1 MCVCVCMFL
10 LKNSGYEL
18 ATFRCLMGSDVI
30 HSFAQK
36 ALNQAPC
43 FSHADVLFQSLFK
56 GLYVFVVYF
65 ILHNQLCCPVKASYT
80 VDMNGHTTPGSAFF
94 THGSGL
100 PAAGG
105 EISKSTQNLISA
117 MEEVR
122 VLCCAL

>member
-1 MCVCVCMFL
+1 MD
-10 LKNSGYEL
+10 N
-18 ATFRCLMGSDVI
+18 DVT
-30 HSFAQK
+30 HYFPQK
-36 ALNQAPC
+36 ALIQAPC
-43 FSHADVLFQSLFK
+43 VSQADVLFQCLFK

-80 VDMNGHTTPGSAFF
+80 VDMNGHTSPGSAFF

-122 VLCCAL
+122 VLHSALQSPACLLKCTWRLQPLF